1 MIKSRSALRLGGA
14 LAIALAVLL
23 LFSACAENSRTPDD
37 TSSATEYTDTG
48 SGSSATDGEAVID
61 DYSETVEVSISSS
74 SSSAESS
81 DTLAPKALTATSGS
95 YSTASSDKLYW
106 TYTAVKNDSY
116 FSTGQTSSETWVSTS
131 TDDDGNVTVSADLP
145 ESLPGKFSVGDWI
158 FTFNA
163 YTSAEMSDDYLFYQG
178 TATSVTLSSGGE
190 NTVSVTVELYEAV
203 KDADEDGN
211 TYGTLVVYGITFTN
225 QDGETQTLSDITLWY
240 SIDSG
245 NLTEDSGQAMLASSS
260 GSGLTF
266 DKLEPGSHTFTAYV
280 TDTSGNVLASGSAS
294 ALVKP
299 NLTTTITGDIEED
312 ESATT
317 SVTLGDLSVSYGS
330 ISVSSEDGLTAA
342 LTDSEVSTVALSS
355 GITLTSALT
364 ISNETALDLAG
375 YTLDLGEYVITL
387 DDGAEVVI
395 SDSGSGGTLTT
406 SGTTLFQIS
415 GTDASLEIDSGVFS
429 STSTGVSKAVYIASS
444 SSEESD
450 DESVSVTIN
459 GGTFDTFVTFYIASE
474 SEVTV
479 NDGTFNNSYG
489 IALYS
494 DDTDLTINGGTF
506 TFSAVGIQ
514 CASSSEN
521 STITITDGTFTASN
535 SASCVEID
543 ASANATLNISG
554 GTFTSLG
561 SDYTCVLVYYG
572 AENAT
577 VNISGG
583 TFNAEGFAL
592 AVNGLLTQSDN
603 ATVNISGGEFNN
615 EVYIAGYTT
624 LTISGGTFSGKTQQ
638 ALHVRAG
645 NMSITGGTFTS
656 GLSSST
662 AYDYCS
668 YDGDSTA
675 LNGDVVIEYCYT
687 GSSGYSAV
695 TAFTISGGEYK
706 NQGICYYIDP
716 ASTYT
721 EPEISVSS
729 DYTSAYTAIDPD
741 TLVYKV
747 VVSSSQSAYFTT
759 EDAAT
764 SYLESNSGTLYSY
777 DSENGWVSST

>member
-1 MIKSRSALRLGGA
+1 MTKSRSALRLGGA
-14 LAIALAVLL
+14 LAIALAFLLVL
-23 LFSACAENSRTPDD
+23 SACAENSKTPD
-37 TSSATEYTDTG
+37 
-48 SGSSATDGEAVID
+48 
-61 DYSETVEVSISSS
+61 ETVEVRLTGN
-74 SSSAESS
+74 S
-81 DTLAPKALTATSGS
+81 DALAAKALTATSGS
-95 YSTASSDKLYW
+95 YSTASSGGLYW
-106 TYTAVKNDSY
+106 TYTAVKDDSY
-116 FSTGQTSSETWVSTS
+116 FTTGQVKEET
-131 TDDDGNVTVSADLP
+131 DLNDGNPGLP
-145 ESLPGKFSVGDWI
+145 ASLPGKFSVGKWI

-163 YTSAEMSDDYLFYQG
+163 YTSADMNDDYLFYQG
-178 TATSVTLSSGGE
+178 TESSVTLSSGGE

-240 SIDSG
+240 SIDDG
-245 NLTEDSGQAMLASSS
+245 TLTEDSDEAMLASSS
-260 GSGLTF
+260 ESGLTF
-266 DKLEPGSHTFTAYV
+266 EELEPGSHTFYACV
-280 TDTSGNVLASGSAS
+280 TDTSANVLASGSAS
-294 ALVKP
+294 AIVKP
-299 NLTTTITGDIEED
+299 NLTTTITGDIEEAED
-312 ESATT
+312 ATT

-330 ISVSSEDGLTAA
+330 ISVSSEEGLTAA
-342 LTDSEVSTVALSS
+342 LSDSEVSTVALSDD
-355 GITLTSALT
+355 IELTSALT

-387 DDGAEVVI
+387 DDGADVVI

-415 GTDASLEIDSGVFS
+415 GTDASLEIESGIFS
-429 STSTGVSKAVYIASS
+429 STNSGVSKAVYIASS

-459 GGTFDTFVTFYIASE
+459 GGTFETFVTFYIASE

-506 TFSAVGIQ
+506 TFSSVGIQ

-521 STITITDGTFTASN
+521 STITITDGTFTATSD
-535 SASCVEID
+535 ASCVEID
-543 ASANATLNISG
+543 ASESATLNISG
-554 GTFTSLG
+554 GTFTSSG

-583 TFNAEGFAL
+583 TFNADGFAL

-716 ASTYT
+716 DSTYT
-721 EPEISVSS
+721 EPTISVS
-729 DYTSAYTAIDPD
+729 DGYTSAYTAIDPD